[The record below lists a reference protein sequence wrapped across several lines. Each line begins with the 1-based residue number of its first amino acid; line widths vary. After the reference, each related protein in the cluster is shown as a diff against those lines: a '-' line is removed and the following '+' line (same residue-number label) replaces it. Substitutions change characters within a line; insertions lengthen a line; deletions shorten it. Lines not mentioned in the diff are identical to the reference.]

1 MTAGLGWS
9 GSGRLTFW
17 SVWTG
22 LFRVRVWVFFVY
34 ILGAGSGC
42 WSVFDSSGPDF
53 SAVFSGLSFV
63 FDLGG
68 LMMIGVGSK

>member
-1 MTAGLGWS
+1 MVTVVT
-9 GSGRLTFW
+9 SGRLTFW

-22 LFRVRVWVFFVY
+22 PFLVFICCVGLPF
-34 ILGAGSGC
+34 LGAGSGC

-68 LMMIGVGSK
+68 LMMTGVVGSK